1 MRAGSIRISLLC
13 LLLIMLGGCGFTLRG
28 AGGPMAL
35 NSVALEAERPD
46 GVVRALRQQLNS
58 LGVNTRPDSSGESGY
73 TLTLSN
79 EQREARRTT
88 LNTGTR
94 GAQYEL
100 TLSVD
105 ATLAV
110 GDTVVAGPRNLQVQR
125 EQDEDISNLTSS
137 GGERALLYA
146 DMERELADQIVQ
158 QLRTVQPPPAGGQP
172 L

>member
-1 MRAGSIRISLLC
+1 MQLRSIRVSLLC
-13 LLLIMLGGCGFTLRG
+13 LLLIALGGCGFTLRG

-35 NSVALEAERPD
+35 NSMALEAGRPD
-46 GVVRALRQQLNS
+46 GVVRALRQQLTS
-58 LGVNTRPDSSGESGY
+58 LGVDTQRDSSDDTGY
-73 TLTLSN
+73 TLTLNN

-105 ATLAV
+105 VTLYSD
-110 GDTVVAGPRNLQVQR
+110 GTVIAGPRSLEAQR

-146 DMERELADQIVQ
+146 DMERELADRIVQ
-158 QLRTVQPPPAGGQP
+158 QLRTVQPAAGGAPQ
-172 L
+172 

>member
-1 MRAGSIRISLLC
+1 MRAGSTRITLLC
-13 LLLIMLGGCGFTLRG
+13 LLLILLGGCGFTLRG
-28 AGGPMAL
+28 TGGPMAL
-35 NSVALEAERPD
+35 NSVALEAGRPD
-46 GVVRALRQQLNS
+46 GIVRPLRQQLTS
-58 LGVNTRPDSSGESGY
+58 LGVNTRPDNGDATGY
-73 TLTLSN
+73 TLTLDN

-105 ATLAV
+105 ATLSQ
-110 GDTVVAGPRNLQVQR
+110 GDTVIAGPRSMQVQR

-158 QLRTVQPPPAGGQP
+158 QLRTVQPASGGVPQ
-172 L
+172 

>member
-1 MRAGSIRISLLC
+1 MRAGSIRVVLLC
-13 LLLIMLGGCGFTLRG
+13 LLLIALGGCGFTLRG
-28 AGGPMAL
+28 AGGPLPL
-35 NSVALEAERPD
+35 NSLALEAERPD
-46 GVVRALRQQLNS
+46 GIIRPLRQQLTS
-58 LGVNTRPDSSGESGY
+58 LGVDTRPDSGDGAGY

-110 GDTVVAGPRNLQVQR
+110 GDTVVAGPRSLEVQR

-158 QLRTVQPPPAGGQP
+158 QLRTVQPAPGGALQ
-172 L
+172 

>member
-1 MRAGSIRISLLC
+1 MQARSIRVSLLC
-13 LLLIMLGGCGFTLRG
+13 LLLITLCGCGFTLRG

-35 NSVALEAERPD
+35 NSMALEAERPD
-46 GVVRALRQQLNS
+46 GVVRALRQQLTS
-58 LGVNTRPDSSGESGY
+58 LDVDTQRDSSDDTGY
-73 TLTLSN
+73 TLTLDN

-105 ATLAV
+105 VTLSSD
-110 GDTVVAGPRNLQVQR
+110 GTVIAGPRSLEAQR

-146 DMERELADQIVQ
+146 DMERELADRIVQ
-158 QLRTVQPPPAGGQP
+158 QLRTVQPAAGGAP
-172 L
+172 P

>member
-1 MRAGSIRISLLC
+1 MLAGSTRVSLLC
-13 LLLIMLGGCGFTLRG
+13 LLLIVFGGCGFTLRG

-35 NSVALEAERPD
+35 SSVTLEAERPD
-46 GVVRALRQQLNS
+46 GIVRALRQQLTS
-58 LGVNTRPDSSGESGY
+58 LGVNTQPDSSDTGY
-73 TLTLSN
+73 SLILSN

-110 GDTVVAGPRNLQVQR
+110 ADTVVAGPLSLQVQR

-146 DMERELADQIVQ
+146 DMERQLADQIVQ
-158 QLRTVQPPPAGGQP
+158 QLRTVQPVPGGQP
-172 L
+172 Q

>member
-1 MRAGSIRISLLC
+1 MSPGSIKVSLLF
-13 LLLIMLGGCGFTLRG
+13 LLLIVLAGCGFTLRG
-28 AGGPMAL
+28 TNSPIPL
-35 NSVALEAERPD
+35 NSVILEAERPD
-46 GVVRALRQQLNS
+46 GMVRALRQQLTS
-58 LGVNTRPDSSGESGY
+58 LGVNTGSENADDTGY
-73 TLTLSN
+73 TLTLSD

-105 ATLAV
+105 ATLSM
-110 GDTVVAGPRNLQVQR
+110 GDAIVAGPRRLQVRR
-125 EQDEDISNLTSS
+125 EQDEDISNLSSS

-158 QLRTVQPPPAGGQP
+158 QLRALPRAAGAQPQ
-172 L
+172 

>member
-1 MRAGSIRISLLC
+1 MPAGSIRTTLLC
-13 LLLIMLGGCGFTLRG
+13 LLLAALVGCGFTLRG

-35 NSVALEAERPD
+35 NSVSLEAGRPD
-46 GVVRALRQQLNS
+46 GVVRTLRQQLTA
-58 LGVNTRPDSSGESGY
+58 LGVNTQPDRDDSY
-73 TLTLSN
+73 TLTLDN

-88 LNTGTR
+88 QNTGTR

-105 ATLAV
+105 VTLSL
-110 GDTVVAGPRNLQVQR
+110 GDNVVAGPRNLEVQR
-125 EQDEDISNLTSS
+125 DQDEDISNLTSS

-158 QLRTVQPPPAGGQP
+158 QLRTVQPAAGGMPQ
-172 L
+172 